1 MQQNRHK
8 QRKRQ
13 QKKQTVTTSA
23 IIGVLLFSAMIFH
36 FFAFIHIYR
45 YLYIYV
51 VFFLSFCE
59 CQFQLHSQSLCIL
72 SPHFVL
78 RCVFFFGGWS
88 NLSPKH
94 RQKQGSPVVGGGTI
108 SPYPPYPMMIH
119 DGYGSTEGQRRQRV
133 ASKNGSSNGW
143 ADGRL

>member
-13 QKKQTVTTSA
+13 QQKQTVTTSA
-23 IIGVLLFSAMIFH
+23 IIGVLLFSAIILH
-36 FFAFIHIYR
+36 FFAFIHIYISI
-45 YLYIYV
+45 YIYV

-78 RCVFFFGGWS
+78 RCVFFWGWS